1 MTKEHLDGPALHPV
15 TEHSASVGPG
25 PKNPVIAHSILE
37 KVGKLPGAFIAV
49 AFVNFTVG
57 ALLGGLMALNP
68 NWISD
73 ILPIHVELNPYGW
86 LTMMIYG
93 MTYAVLGLSA
103 GLKPPF
109 PVVGWIQ
116 LSAAELGIA
125 AITVAAGT
133 HLGAVLRLGWVLQTL
148 APALFMFNILS
159 AVAAKRKKQAANEAG
174 ASGEVSDAA
183 NPVEPESRRHSSQP
197 HSSQP
202 HSSQP
207 HSSQPQSSLPQSSLP
222 QSKEGLLPT
231 TSGRAA
237 WVLNPAQ
244 TVLQRLF
251 GPSRAA
257 AETDKVAQ
265 RGTDISLM
273 LFLAG
278 VFIALS
284 NVFDSTLN
292 FPYSE
297 PAAATI
303 LVDYGWIA
311 GTVLSVALHLYPRLA
326 GFSVSS
332 RTQAQIGQ
340 GLWLLGVVT
349 AALGVHFSNWA
360 FDLGIRILGIAFI
373 WTAGS
378 FLWVMPRAF
387 PSLSDPTGLLWW
399 VGWGFALV
407 LGVHLAMGLTPLSAL
422 ALHLLFLGWI
432 TSLVYG
438 IGYAFF
444 PVLFGRRPASTLVP
458 LLQAA
463 ASTVG
468 VILMALSFGLL
479 DAGAGSHWALPLL
492 AIGGS
497 LALLGAWAFLLQ
509 WPLAKKQPGALG

>member
-116 LSAAELGIA
+116 LVAAELGIA

-133 HLGAVLRLGWVLQTL
+133 HLGAVLLLGWVLQTL

-159 AVAAKRKKQAANEAG
+159 AVAAKRKKRAANEVG

-183 NPVEPESRRHSSQP
+183 NPVEPESR
-197 HSSQP
+197 
-202 HSSQP
+202 
-207 HSSQPQSSLPQSSLP
+207 PQSSLP
-222 QSKEGLLPT
+222 QSKEGLLAT
-231 TSGRAA
+231 KSGRAA

-251 GPSRAA
+251 GPSTAA

-278 VFIALS
+278 VFIALW

-297 PAAATI
+297 PAAVTI

-349 AALGVHFSNWA
+349 AAAGVHFSNWA

-444 PVLFGRRPASTLVP
+444 PVLFGRRPPSTLVP

-497 LALLGAWAFLLQ
+497 LALIGAWAFLLQ